1 MMNTIFLLISRNA
14 QKVCSCSVVKLYLVK
29 HIKIFIWV
37 EHLFDQKSEYVITS
51 VWTSISSNILAKRTE
66 DEY

>member
-1 MMNTIFLLISRNA
+1 MMKTIFLVISRNA

-51 VWTSISSNILAKRTE
+51 VWTSISSNILAKRNE
-66 DEY
+66 DE